1 MEIKPNFG
9 QQVSQLAR
17 SDQRPAGGIGKEVS
31 AEARSD
37 KDFGTSSRDQQNR
50 AILDASLQVSISSGN
65 RSMELLY
72 RAAIDRINEVLTG
85 KLGGEALQTSLDQ
98 GLDVSP
104 EATAGRIVSLTTAFL
119 PQYLEQHP
127 ELAEDEGRA
136 RFTELIRGGI
146 QQGFDEAR
154 ELLDGLGVL
163 QGDIADNIDRT
174 WELVQQGLDAFMNPE
189 TGTGEAPA

>member
-9 QQVSQLAR
+9 QQVSQQAR
-17 SDQRPAGGIGKEVS
+17 SEQRPTGGIGKEVS

-37 KDFGTSSRDQQNR
+37 KDFRTSSRDQQNR
-50 AILDASLQVSISSGN
+50 TILDASLQVSISSGN

-72 RAAIDRINEVLTG
+72 RIAIDKLNEVLAED
-85 KLGGEALQTSLDQ
+85 LGANVLREALDAD
-98 GLDVSP
+98 LDVSP
-104 EATAGRIVSLTTAFL
+104 QATADRIVSLSTAFL

-127 ELAEDEGRA
+127 ELGEDEGRA
-136 RFTELIRGGI
+136 RFTELIRDGI

-174 WELVQQGLDAFMNPE
+174 WALVQQGLDAFMNPE
-189 TGTGEAPA
+189 SGTEEAPA